1 MAIFPD
7 AKKKKKEK
15 KREIYFLIFVNM
27 EFFLQNYI
35 ETELKIFF
43 ITSDGFFEWQK

>member
-7 AKKKKKEK
+7 VKKKKKK
-15 KREIYFLIFVNM
+15 KKEIYFLIFVNM
-27 EFFLQNYI
+27 EFFLQNYYI